1 THTHTETHTHTHT
14 HAHTHRHT
22 ATHTHRHTDTQTHT
36 QTDRHTQTDTHTDTQ
51 THTHTDTQTH
61 RHTDTHTIE
70 PSDLGQK
77 RWHKKASPPHPLT
90 SPLGSLCHFFSLL
103 RQGGR
108 MSGAFSAQCQS
119 EAPKTNH
126 PGSSHVQLV
135 PGLAGLACPD
145 LGKLLRPISVRPV
158 WAQKGGKQA
167 GMVANVSPSTSC
179 THTPPPAL

>member
-1 THTHTETHTHTHT
+1 
-14 HAHTHRHT
+14 
-22 ATHTHRHTDTQTHT
+22 
-36 QTDRHTQTDTHTDTQ
+36 
-51 THTHTDTQTH
+51 
-61 RHTDTHTIE
+61 
-70 PSDLGQK
+70 
-77 RWHKKASPPHPLT
+77 
-90 SPLGSLCHFFSLL
+90 
-103 RQGGR
+103 

-167 GMVANVSPSTSC
+167 GMLANLSLSLCFSPSRSLSVSLSVSLPLSLHSFPHRDSSSLLLLLFLLQCQRGILSRPETSDLLC
-179 THTPPPAL
+179 SLALSDAVSLLCPLCNCRMSRSLEGI